1 MGGKGQA
8 GLAHIGLVY
17 GGLREHRATRTTDER
32 KNDENASDEAEAG
45 RVATVVDSG
54 RQTRRTTTMTNRPPI
69 QMAPGS
75 TTSGKTSTRPIMD
88 ETEYLLSSPANARR
102 LLESV
107 NEINSLVDALGGS
120 RKEPAE

>member
-1 MGGKGQA
+1 
-8 GLAHIGLVY
+8 
-17 GGLREHRATRTTDER
+17 
-32 KNDENASDEAEAG
+32 
-45 RVATVVDSG
+45 
-54 RQTRRTTTMTNRPPI
+54 MTNRPPI
-69 QMAPGS
+69 QMVPG
-75 TTSGKTSTRPIMD
+75 TATSGETSTRPVMD

>member
-1 MGGKGQA
+1 
-8 GLAHIGLVY
+8 
-17 GGLREHRATRTTDER
+17 
-32 KNDENASDEAEAG
+32 
-45 RVATVVDSG
+45 
-54 RQTRRTTTMTNRPPI
+54 MTNRPPI
-69 QMAPGS
+69 QMAPG
-75 TTSGKTSTRPIMD
+75 TATSGETSTRPIMD

>member
-1 MGGKGQA
+1 
-8 GLAHIGLVY
+8 
-17 GGLREHRATRTTDER
+17 
-32 KNDENASDEAEAG
+32 
-45 RVATVVDSG
+45 
-54 RQTRRTTTMTNRPPI
+54 MTNRPPT
-69 QMAPGS
+69 QRGPGS